1 MKMGDRI
8 LRIAGAVLW
17 AVGWAVCLAVMVLFL
32 PFDLFT
38 DRWDR

>member
-17 AVGWAVCLAVMVLFL
+17 AVCWITCMVVAAVLL

>member
-17 AVGWAVCLAVMVLFL
+17 AAGWIICMAVAVVLL